1 MLKINYSNLFL
12 YLAIVIFIFI
22 LDRIAK
28 FYILNLTEVNN
39 SVDIYVT
46 SFLNLHLI
54 WNKGIAFGLL
64 SFNQSSIYNFITI
77 LIIIITFIILIIII
91 RSNDYKVYFFI
102 FILSGSIGNLFDRI
116 YYSAVPDFIDFHFK
130 DFHWFIFNVA
140 DIFISLGVICLI
152 FVEIFFNKKV
162 NNEIK

>member
-39 SVDIYVT
+39 SVDIYLT

-116 YYSAVPDFIDFHFK
+116 YYSAVPDFIDFHFN

>member
-1 MLKINYSNLFL
+1 MLKNNLKKLLIYFF
-12 YLAIVIFIFI
+12 IVILIFI
-22 LDRIAK
+22 LDRLSK
-28 FYILNLTEVNN
+28 LYILNLAETNNLVN
-39 SVDIYVT
+39 IYLN

-91 RSNDYKVYFFI
+91 RSNNYKVYFFI

-116 YYSAVPDFIDFHFK
+116 YYSAVPDFIDFHFN

>member
-140 DIFISLGVICLI
+140 DIFITVGVICLI